1 MKLLETRI
9 EEALALMAAIEGQ
22 LKPGERSQTFLARTA
37 RRRLLTDAS
46 GDGQLHVEDGKLGG
60 FICLRK
66 VGHELY
72 LNAPELA
79 CTAVA
84 DLLDVGR
91 NLIHLG
97 GTGQGLEREL
107 LHTGLNGTV
116 GWENVGWEN
125 SARQLDPPSLRAA
138 PAIAAEAISGELRG
152 DQSIQSVQVSEI
164 LTESTVSGSGESPHW
179 SRCYGVEAKA
189 VVRAGPTTTSLSRY
203 GTSVTGLDLPGLGR
217 ELAITTVGM
226 GPARRQFTGSDVIF
240 TPSAAAQLLYHV
252 VTSLLITPIVNGIPL
267 CTSIVDD
274 GPAVQ
279 GYCARAYDC
288 EGTPTGPM
296 ELVGRDGV
304 QRPVATRHQAVPAG
318 CPGAKHL
325 TGHARWDPLRTHPQL
340 SATNVSLAPTVGDG
354 WRPDADCCVVDVRS
368 LGVEEHRSGG
378 RLALRL
384 QSVRMEAGE
393 PCEAFLPILVAGE
406 APDFLASVVAVGPTV
421 SFFPGPVSVAGSY
434 LAMDLTG
441 VMPKKRDL
449 DGG

>member
-1 MKLLETRI
+1 MKVLQTRI
-9 EEALALMAAIEGQ
+9 EEALALMAAVEGQ
-22 LKPGERSQTFLARTA
+22 LRPGERSQTFLARTA

-46 GDGQLHVEDGKLGG
+46 GDGQLRVEDGKLGG

-66 VGHELY
+66 AGHELY

-79 CTAVA
+79 RTAVA

-97 GTGQGLEREL
+97 STRQGLEPEP
-107 LHTGLNGTV
+107 LHTFLKSS
-116 GWENVGWEN
+116 VGWEN
-125 SARQLDPPSLRAA
+125 SARQLDLPSLRTA
-138 PAIAAEAISGELRG
+138 PAIAAEAISGELCG

-164 LTESTVSGSGESPHW
+164 LTESTVSGSGDSPHW
-179 SRCYGVEAKA
+179 NRCYGVEAKA

-203 GTSVTGLDLPGLGR
+203 GTSVTGLDLTGLGR

-252 VTSLLITPIVNGIPL
+252 VTSLLITPIVYGIPL
-267 CTSIVDD
+267 CTSVVDD

-279 GYCARAYDC
+279 GYCARVYDC
-288 EGTPTGPM
+288 EGTPTGSM

-304 QRPVATRHQAVPAG
+304 QRPIATRHQAVPAG

-325 TGHARWDPLRTHPQL
+325 TGHARWDPLRTYPQL

-378 RLALRL
+378 RLVLRL
-384 QSVRMEAGE
+384 QSVRMAAGE

-406 APDFLASVVAVGPTV
+406 APDFLASVVAVGPTA

-441 VMPKKRDL
+441 VMPKGRDL
-449 DGG
+449 DGD

>member
-1 MKLLETRI
+1 MVLETKI

-46 GDGQLHVEDGKLGG
+46 GDGQLRVEDGKLGG

-66 VGHELY
+66 AGHELY

-79 CTAVA
+79 RTAVA

-97 GTGQGLEREL
+97 GTRQGPEREP
-107 LHTGLNGTV
+107 LHTGLDSTA
-116 GWENVGWEN
+116 GWEN

-164 LTESTVSGSGESPHW
+164 LTESTVSSSGESPHW

-203 GTSVTGLDLPGLGR
+203 GTSVTGLDLLGLGR

-252 VTSLLITPIVNGIPL
+252 VTCLLITPIVNGIPL
-267 CTSIVDD
+267 RTSVVDD

-304 QRPVATRHQAVPAG
+304 QRPVATRHQVVPAG

-340 SATNVSLAPTVGDG
+340 SATNVSLALTVGDG
-354 WRPDADCCVVDVRS
+354 WRPDADCWVVDVRS

-384 QSVRMEAGE
+384 QSVRMAAGE

-421 SFFPGPVSVAGSY
+421 SFFPGPVSVAGAY

-441 VMPKKRDL
+441 VMPKRRDL

>member
-1 MKLLETRI
+1 MKVLGTRI
-9 EEALALMAAIEGQ
+9 EETLALMAAIEGQ

-46 GDGQLHVEDGKLGG
+46 GNGQLHVEDGKPGG

-66 VGHELY
+66 AGHELH

-79 CTAVA
+79 CSAVA

-97 GTGQGLEREL
+97 STRPAPEREA
-107 LHTGLNGTV
+107 LHPGLNSTV
-116 GWENVGWEN
+116 GWENSV
-125 SARQLDPPSLRAA
+125 RQLDPPSLRAA

-152 DQSIQSVQVSEI
+152 GQSIQSVQVSEI
-164 LTESTVSGSGESPHW
+164 LTESTVSGSGDSPHW
-179 SRCYGVEAKA
+179 SRCYGVETKA
-189 VVRAGPTTTSLSRY
+189 VVRAGPATTSLSRY
-203 GTSVTGLDLPGLGR
+203 GTSVAGLDLPGLGR
-217 ELAITTVGM
+217 ELAITAMGM
-226 GPARRQFTGSDVIF
+226 GPACRQFTGSDVVF
-240 TPSAAAQLLYHV
+240 TPSAAARLLYHI
-252 VTSLLITPIVNGIPL
+252 VTSLLITPIVEGIPL
-267 CTSIVDD
+267 CTSVVDD

-279 GYCARAYDC
+279 GYCARTYDC
-288 EGTPTGPM
+288 EGTPTGRM
-296 ELVGRDGV
+296 ELVDRDGV

-325 TGHARWDPLRTHPQL
+325 TGHARWDPLFTHPL
-340 SATNVSLAPTVGDG
+340 VSATNVSLTPTVEDG
-354 WRPDADCCVVDVRS
+354 WWPSADCCVVDVRS

-378 RLALRL
+378 RLAFRL
-384 QSVRMEAGE
+384 QAARMAAGE

-421 SFFPGPVSVAGSY
+421 SFFPGPVSVGGSY

-441 VMPKKRDL
+441 VMPRKRDL
-449 DGG
+449 DGV